1 MTASSGL
8 RAQLNARLVDDVAT
22 LHNERARDRIAELE
36 LALLAAHTTVH
47 ELTQAAKT
55 HANYKASLAA
65 GYIDLSFLEAS

>member
-22 LHNERARDRIAELE
+22 LHNERAEQRVIELE
-36 LALLAAHTTVH
+36 LAILAAHTTVH

-55 HANYKASLAA
+55 RANFRASLAA
-65 GYIDLSFLEAS
+65 GYIDLSLEAS